1 MLKTDILQ
9 KNVRICESGKEEKWK
24 METSIQLD
32 TCLTYNYVYINKL
45 FDWPYN
51 VQQDRT
57 RNIFAKEKK
66 DVKNK
71 LSTLYKNAKTV

>member
-57 RNIFAKEKK
+57 RNIFSK
-66 DVKNK
+66 
-71 LSTLYKNAKTV
+71 